1 MKTSLLSFLDK
12 ERRGVFIVCE
22 GKGGFILTRKAIDML
37 HLMIGAFLFAV
48 SINALVIPLHLS
60 EGGVTGLSIIFYY
73 LFHLSPSIST
83 FALNGILLMIGYK
96 FLDGKTIIYTIIAVT
111 ANSLFLHLT
120 SGWVL
125 HLHETW
131 IGIIFA
137 GVVSGTGVGMILRA
151 GGTTAGSVILAR
163 IANKYLDWSI
173 SYATLF
179 FDVLVVFSS
188 FFLIGVE
195 KVMLTIAMLYVG
207 AKVMD
212 FVVEGLNTR
221 KAVTIISSKKDEIAA
236 EINDTL
242 ERGVTL
248 LHGQGNYTKESKDIL
263 YVVINKQELLKLKK
277 IIKRNDPRAFVIIHD
292 VRAVFG
298 KGFLDM

>member
-1 MKTSLLSFLDK
+1 MLKRKSIDLL
-12 ERRGVFIVCE
+12 
-22 GKGGFILTRKAIDML
+22 FILV
-37 HLMIGAFLFAV
+37 GSFLFAI
-48 SINALVIPLHLS
+48 SINALIIPLGLG

-83 FALNGILLMIGYK
+83 FVLNGILLMIGYK
-96 FLDGKTIIYTIIAVT
+96 FLDRKTIIYTIIAVT
-111 ANSLFLHLT
+111 TNSLFLHMT

-125 HLHETW
+125 HLHESW
-131 IGIIFA
+131 IGVVFG
-137 GVVSGTGVGMILRA
+137 GVLSGLGVGMILHV
-151 GGTTAGSVILAR
+151 GGTTAGSVILGR
-163 IANKYLDWSI
+163 IANKYLDWSV

-179 FDVLVVFSS
+179 FDILVVFAS
-188 FFLIGVE
+188 FFLIGAE

-212 FVVEGLNTR
+212 FVVEGWNTR
-221 KAVTIISSKKDEIAA
+221 KAVTIISSMKAEIAS
-236 EINDTL
+236 EINDKL

-248 LHGQGNYTKESKDIL
+248 LHGQGNYSKESKDIL

-277 IIKRNDPRAFVIIHD
+277 IIKRHDPKAFVIIHD

-298 KGFLDM
+298 KGFLNI